1 MSAAEQ
7 RIRQVAIV
15 LQSLDAKTARR
26 LLSQLPPE
34 LGRAVRQTIVQLKN
48 VTSSERA
55 KAISDLQGLF
65 SNLETIDE
73 PSLETSL
80 SPAVQLLSSSP
91 MGQTIDRIEISSQVT
106 QTLEPVSRDQ
116 SRASEIPWLA
126 WDPGS
131 LATFLANER
140 PTVIATVLNQLS
152 PERAK
157 ALLDHLPI
165 ETAGATLAA
174 IPNLFLVDP
183 SILNDIL
190 AEIDR
195 RLPRHPPIPTTAT
208 IAGVSKLSAII
219 EQFSGPQKQAWLNA
233 IAQQNPEI
241 AMQLGWQPSDSM
253 SPFVAAS
260 KNRTMEQQTGRDS
273 QSESKQINAPKLE
286 PATAEANDIF
296 ASTAPVV
303 GMTHPSTGATVERSD
318 SPSLPGLAFDSSK
331 SKDQGFETLLQLTD
345 GDFVVLLHSCPREK
359 VLTALCGATPA
370 MITRVEKLIP
380 RTDLKRFRNYLK
392 QLDSRTAIDVE
403 KAQSEILE
411 RATQLMASGRIGA
424 LENITFLAAA

>member
-106 QTLEPVSRDQ
+106 QTQEPVSRDQ

-208 IAGVSKLSAII
+208 IAGVSK
-219 EQFSGPQKQAWLNA
+219 FSGPQKQAWLNA

-253 SPFVAAS
+253 GPFVAAS